1 VSTPSV
7 DAALRDLVA
16 ALDEAKLRF
25 ALIGGYAVVTWGI
38 PRATY
43 DVDVLVEPAERRMPA
58 LFRACEARGF
68 AVDDA
73 YKGGWRDHVRDM
85 LLVKVQVFRGDRAVT
100 CDVFPVATPFQE
112 SAFARREEVAIPG
125 LGRSIAVVSAA
136 DLILFKLL
144 ADRPKDRLDVQ
155 NVLVVQGVPDESYLR
170 DWARRLDIEDRLALA
185 LADARGTE

>member
-1 VSTPSV
+1 MSPQSV
-7 DAALRDLVA
+7 DAALAQLVA
-16 ALDEAKLRF
+16 ALDEAGLRF
-25 ALIGGYAVVTWGI
+25 ALMGGYAVVTWGV

-43 DVDVLVEPAERRMPA
+43 DVDVLVEPAEGRMPA

-73 YKGGWRDHVRDM
+73 YKSGWRDHVRDM
-85 LLVKVQVFRGDRAVT
+85 LLAKVQLFRSGRSVT

-112 SAFARREEVAIPG
+112 SAFARREEVSIPS
-125 LGRSIAVVSAA
+125 LGHTISVISAA

-155 NVLVVQGVPDESYLR
+155 NVLVVQGVPDERYLR
-170 DWARRLDIEDRLALA
+170 DWATRLGVQDRLSQA
-185 LADARGTE
+185 LADAGSD